1 MVEHEL
7 IFYQAL
13 DANPVFMPFG
23 EMYSAID
30 RGTIDALGDMAIVLA
45 NAFKLQEVTRHVH
58 MVNPPGS
65 KGNGGALA
73 SGFFMTG
80 QKFRALPKETQTML
94 MELRAEYT
102 ERYGRSLMEL
112 EDKIK
117 ADWGKSHKIV
127 FHTSSPDDERYVL
140 ERGGIANEVLFKKQ
154 EAQGNKN
161 VRAVWTYFQD
171 SRRKF
176 EAANVKR

>member
-1 MVEHEL
+1 
-7 IFYQAL
+7 
-13 DANPVFMPFG
+13 
-23 EMYSAID
+23 
-30 RGTIDALGDMAIVLA
+30 
-45 NAFKLQEVTRHVH
+45 
-58 MVNPPGS
+58 
-65 KGNGGALA
+65 
-73 SGFFMTG
+73 
-80 QKFRALPKETQTML
+80 
-94 MELRAEYT
+94 
-102 ERYGRSLMEL
+102 MEL

-117 ADWGKSHKIV
+117 VDWGKSHKIV

-140 ERGGIANEVLFKKQ
+140 ERGGIANEALFKKQ